1 MEVAERLQHF
11 SLLPSTSLAIGYYNN
26 FLRRVFEAFEHSE
39 KIKIIEKDASGKKI
53 AETECD
59 IVNRY
64 PTIEVQIPQNLVE
77 LDQDSFK
84 RRTAG
89 LKQIVVETKIR
100 PFPFYIEGDFVNG
113 KKFKL
118 FDIPTTMFASYLAI
132 KRIFTDEFLERENN
146 FKLIESREIANFERT
161 LRILVPD
168 KIREGLFQVLCVNVI
183 PCVAATLLDTR
194 RRRAH
199 EESSCI
205 VDRHRVRGT
214 LARTGGC
221 LGP

>member
-1 MEVAERLQHF
+1 MGSKSRSFENDNLVAAVGNACSRIREEMEVAERLQHF

-39 KIKIIEKDASGKKI
+39 KIKIIEKDASGKKT

-89 LKQIVVETKIR
+89 LKQIVVETR
-100 PFPFYIEGDFVNG
+100 SDPF
-113 KKFKL
+113 
-118 FDIPTTMFASYLAI
+118 
-132 KRIFTDEFLERENN
+132 RFL
-146 FKLIESREIANFERT
+146 LREI
-161 LRILVPD
+161 
-168 KIREGLFQVLCVNVI
+168 
-183 PCVAATLLDTR
+183 
-194 RRRAH
+194 
-199 EESSCI
+199 S
-205 VDRHRVRGT
+205 
-214 LARTGGC
+214 
-221 LGP
+221 

>member
-1 MEVAERLQHF
+1 MRATSVSDSRNQHF

-39 KIKIIEKDASGKKI
+39 KIKIIEKDASGKKT

-64 PTIEVQIPQNLVE
+64 PTIAVQVPQNLVE

-100 PFPFYIEGDFVNG
+100 PFPFYIEG
-113 KKFKL
+113 
-118 FDIPTTMFASYLAI
+118 
-132 KRIFTDEFLERENN
+132 
-146 FKLIESREIANFERT
+146 
-161 LRILVPD
+161 
-168 KIREGLFQVLCVNVI
+168 
-183 PCVAATLLDTR
+183 
-194 RRRAH
+194 
-199 EESSCI
+199 
-205 VDRHRVRGT
+205 
-214 LARTGGC
+214 
-221 LGP
+221 